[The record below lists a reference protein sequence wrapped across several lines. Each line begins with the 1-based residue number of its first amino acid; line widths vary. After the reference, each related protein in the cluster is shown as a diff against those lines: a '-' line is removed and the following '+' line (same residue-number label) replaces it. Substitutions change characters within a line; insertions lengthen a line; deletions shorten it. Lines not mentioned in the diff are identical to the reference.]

1 MPRDTDSICTFP
13 QFNSFNQK
21 LMASE
26 VNNQNPDWQQHH
38 PQKILKIKITN
49 PSKKSNNIICDKT
62 NDNPLFPFSIVCQG
76 HTCNFMTSK
85 QFLLSFLSRRHCS
98 LYFSQIFMNFF
109 YVLFRQFFRDNAV
122 NLAMVFYFVKYH
134 CLWKRL
140 NVFKG
145 DCELQSKTFIFE

>member
-1 MPRDTDSICTFP
+1 MPRDIDSIFTFP

-26 VNNQNPDWQQHH
+26 VNNQNPEWQQHH
-38 PQKILKIKITN
+38 PQKLLK
-49 PSKKSNNIICDKT
+49 NNIICDKT
-62 NDNPLFPFSIVCQG
+62 NDNLLFPYSIVYQG
-76 HTCNFMTSK
+76 HTCNFMTLK
-85 QFLLSFLSRRHCS
+85 HFLLSFLSRRHCS
-98 LYFSQIFMNFF
+98 LYFSQIFLNFF